1 MALVKKIDIHT
12 HLYEISQMP
21 RPGSGDTYCNPGQL
35 LSMYEKLGIERGV
48 VLPEVNPE
56 CLLGVQSNEDILRIV
71 AMYPDRF
78 SWFCNIDPRAMANAP
93 DADFSYMIRYY
104 KERGAKG
111 VGEICAH
118 LYFDDPRVL
127 NLFKHCEMNDMPV
140 IFHMSLQNGGD
151 YGLIDDLGL
160 VRFEKCL
167 QMFPNLK
174 FLGHS
179 QAFWAH
185 MSADITKESSRGYP
199 TGKVT
204 DGRIAQLMRKYPNL
218 CGDMSAGSGYNA
230 FARDEEYACAFME
243 EFQDQLYFGT
253 DICSQFNDMKL
264 SHWLDELVT
273 AGKISQTVYEKIS
286 RTNAEKLLG
295 L

>member
-1 MALVKKIDIHT
+1 MAIVKKLDIHT
-12 HLYEISQMP
+12 HLYEIPMIT
-21 RPGSGDTYCNPGQL
+21 RPKSGETYCTPQEMMA
-35 LSMYEKLGIERGV
+35 MYEKLGIERGV

-71 AMYPDRF
+71 EKYPDNF
-78 SWFCNIDPRAMANAP
+78 LWFCNIDPRAMSNSPNA
-93 DADFSYMIRYY
+93 DLSYMIEYY
-104 KERGAKG
+104 KDRGAKG
-111 VGEICAH
+111 VGEVCAH

-127 NLFKHCEMNDMPV
+127 NLFRHCEKNNMPV

-160 VRFEKCL
+160 PRFEKCL
-167 QMFPNLK
+167 QMFPSLK

-185 MSADITKESSRGYP
+185 MSADITKESSRTYP
-199 TGKVT
+199 TGKVI
-204 DGRIAQLMRKYPNL
+204 DGRIAELMRKYPNL
-218 CGDMSAGSGYNA
+218 CGDLSAGSGFNSL
-230 FARDEEYACAFME
+230 ARDEEYAVKFMN

-253 DICSQFNDMKL
+253 DICAPSSDMKL
-264 SHWLDELVT
+264 SHWLDTMCES
-273 AGKISQTVYEKIS
+273 GKISQEVYEKIS
-286 RTNAEKLLG
+286 RKNAEKLLG